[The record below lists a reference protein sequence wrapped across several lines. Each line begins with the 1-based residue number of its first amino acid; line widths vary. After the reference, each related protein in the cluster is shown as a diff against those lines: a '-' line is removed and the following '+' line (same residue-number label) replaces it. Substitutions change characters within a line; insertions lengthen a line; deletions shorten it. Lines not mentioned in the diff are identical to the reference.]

1 MTRLPGESRGVSAAL
16 VASCAVLMASAAGR
30 AADEAVAKWEA
41 GFRQDV
47 RPILESRC
55 FRCHSGE
62 KVEGDLDLAKVAA
75 GELLGSAPVWDRVAP
90 RIRLGEM
97 PPAGSPG
104 LSDPEKATLQRWLDS
119 RPGRDL
125 CSQLASDE
133 TKSWY
138 QGRVMSRRLTRSE
151 YDRIVSALFRAELRP
166 SASFPS
172 DGAGGEGFDTTGD
185 TLFTSPIHVERYLVA
200 AADLVDRFLVPER
213 PTDPAVVAGWER
225 WVGPDFA
232 AAGQGWMR
240 AKLSHFADEA
250 WRRPPSPAELD
261 ALCDLAAA
269 AEGTDPLVGMR
280 EAFTAVLASPHFLF
294 VVEPSPGGD
303 GVKPL
308 TPRQLATRLSLFLW
322 SSLPDATLLA
332 VAADGRLTDEAVLRD
347 QVRRMLADERSK
359 GLAEDFGMQW
369 LDLRNFAQRVAP
381 DPAVFPAFD
390 AALAADVREEVVRVV
405 HRVFRDDRSLV
416 ELVDAPRTPL
426 TPRLAAHYGIAV
438 PPSSAADGWV
448 DVPLSDRRRGGV
460 LTTAAV
466 LAGTSYPRRT
476 SPVLRGQ
483 WVLQQVL
490 GAKVPPPPPGVPPL
504 DEAAAEATGRTLRQ
518 RLEAHRANPTCASC
532 HDRMD
537 PLGFGLENYDAIG
550 RWRTED
556 AGQPI
561 DASGSLPPQ
570 GAFEGPEEL
579 KSRLLARQDEFQ
591 RTFARKLL
599 GYALGRG
606 LDEFDQCVVDR
617 TLERLAAADNRA
629 SVLVEE
635 IVASYPFRH
644 RYHKSTAARSTP

>member
-1 MTRLPGESRGVSAAL
+1 MAACGL
-16 VASCAVLMASAAGR
+16 LMAAAAGR
-30 AADEAVAKWEA
+30 AADEAVVKWEA
-41 GFRQDV
+41 GFRKDV
-47 RPILESRC
+47 QPILESRC
-55 FRCHSGE
+55 FRCHSGD
-62 KVEGDLDLAKVAA
+62 KVEGELDLAKVAA
-75 GELLGSAPVWDRVAP
+75 AADLLGTASVWDRVAP

-138 QGRVMSRRLTRSE
+138 HGRVMSRRLTRSE
-151 YDRIVSALFRAELRP
+151 YDRIVSALFRTELRP
-166 SASFPS
+166 STSFPS

-200 AADLVDRFLVPER
+200 AADVVDRFLVTKR
-213 PTDPAVVAGWER
+213 PTDPSLVAGWER

-232 AAGQGWMR
+232 AAGREGVR
-240 AKLSHFADEA
+240 RRLADFVDEA
-250 WRRPPSPAELD
+250 WRRPPTPAELD
-261 ALCDLAAA
+261 ALGDLAAA
-269 AEGTDPLVGMR
+269 EATDPLAGMR

-294 VVEPSPGGD
+294 IVEPSPGGD

-322 SSLPDATLLA
+322 SSLPDAPLLA
-332 VAADGRLTDEAVLRD
+332 VAADGRLTDEAVLRE
-347 QVRRMLADERSK
+347 QVRRMLADERSR

-369 LDLRNFAQRVAP
+369 LDLRNFAQRVVP
-381 DPAVFPAFD
+381 DPAVFPEFD

-405 HRVFRDDRSLV
+405 HRVFRDDRSLS
-416 ELVDAPRTPL
+416 ELIDAARTPL
-426 TPRLAAHYGIAV
+426 TPRLAAHYGLSV
-438 PPSSAADGWV
+438 PPESAADAWV
-448 DVPLSDRRRGGV
+448 EVSLPDRRRGGV

-483 WVLQQVL
+483 WVLGQML

-504 DEAAAEATGRTLRQ
+504 DEAAAVATARTLRQ
-518 RLEAHRANPTCASC
+518 RLEAHRADPSCASC

-561 DASGSLPPQ
+561 DASGSLAPQ
-570 GAFEGPEEL
+570 GAFDGPEEL
-579 KSRLLARQDEFQ
+579 KSRLLARQGDFQ
-591 RTFARKLL
+591 RSLARKLL

-617 TLERLAAADNRA
+617 ALEQLAAADNRA
-629 SVLVEE
+629 GVLVEE
-635 IVASYPFRH
+635 IVVSYPFRH
-644 RYHKSTAARSTP
+644 RYHKSTAARATP